1 MNFKLFFLSPLKTEK
16 SNFSVFC
23 LFFNGQYLQF
33 LSVFWRGTILTHFF
47 NERQWWLGQR
57 FQRRH
62 FWPLLSAIME
72 YSWKNPSSLW
82 NQIKLLKNRDLPW
95 NHILQ
100 TKNPNCILIPTWDTK
115 LRSLSHFRKSE
126 IWHWIRIF
134 LFFMF
139 QAIFDR
145 RQNLTFDIGAF
156 LKNPNLLVIPK
167 SRCTVNLQRWSP
179 KVKTMGEKN

>member
-1 MNFKLFFLSPLKTEK
+1 MKCLWLLS
-16 SNFSVFC
+16 FC

-134 LFFMF
+134 LFFLCF
-139 QAIFDR
+139 R
-145 RQNLTFDIGAF
+145 RFLTGG
-156 LKNPNLLVIPK
+156 
-167 SRCTVNLQRWSP
+167 
-179 KVKTMGEKN
+179 KTWPLILALFWRILIY